1 MGYFVDS
8 YERNKKYL
16 VAFAVLAF
24 CIAVIY
30 TKRLVDF
37 PKIGVALF
45 VVLAFFI
52 FLLPKKNVGTFLAM
66 LIGGL
71 SFAFITPVLNTPDE
85 QVHLSR
91 TIHIVEGNVNMGN
104 KNIHITEDYFDVYK
118 NFKKP
123 FTKSSLFEEG
133 QTTKQV
139 KFGKET
145 DYRATNSYWFIGY
158 IPQALGFGIG
168 KFLNLSVGVSYYLG
182 RIFNVIAYCIL
193 ALIAIKLSGKAKQLM
208 TMVAMFPMNLVLAAS
223 YNQDSVALGLTY
235 IIIGL
240 FLNYVTDDEKVVKI
254 KDLLLY
260 AFLCVILVTMKL
272 PYVLLVGLLLFIPKK
287 KTQCKN
293 YYLISLGL
301 IAAVFVFTIFWYVL
315 TQQVRIEN
323 FKLDGAD
330 AKSQVISII
339 SKPHWYLPV
348 ILKVLLFSVSHL
360 NQLYTF
366 GWLDLSMSEV
376 LIPIYA
382 LYTLITFS
390 NIGKIKLP
398 KVSVVGASLVSLA
411 IVGLISLTL
420 YLTWTPVGNFE
431 VLGVQGRYYLG
442 VVALCLPV
450 ICSLFKQRVPDEQ
463 KFSDHFVVQSSLIIL
478 SLTLLQT
485 ISVLYAA
492 V

>member
-1 MGYFVDS
+1 M
-8 YERNKKYL
+8 
-16 VAFAVLAF
+16 
-24 CIAVIY
+24 
-30 TKRLVDF
+30 
-37 PKIGVALF
+37 
-45 VVLAFFI
+45 
-52 FLLPKKNVGTFLAM
+52 
-66 LIGGL
+66 
-71 SFAFITPVLNTPDE
+71 
-85 QVHLSR
+85 
-91 TIHIVEGNVNMGN
+91 
-104 KNIHITEDYFDVYK
+104 
-118 NFKKP
+118 
-123 FTKSSLFEEG
+123 
-133 QTTKQV
+133 
-139 KFGKET
+139 
-145 DYRATNSYWFIGY
+145 
-158 IPQALGFGIG
+158 
-168 KFLNLSVGVSYYLG
+168 
-182 RIFNVIAYCIL
+182 
-193 ALIAIKLSGKAKQLM
+193 
-208 TMVAMFPMNLVLAAS
+208 
-223 YNQDSVALGLTY
+223 
-235 IIIGL
+235 
-240 FLNYVTDDEKVVKI
+240 
-254 KDLLLY
+254 LY

-293 YYLISLGL
+293 YYLISLAL
-301 IAAVFVFTIFWYVL
+301 IISVFVFTIFWYVL

-323 FKLDGAD
+323 FKLEGAD
-330 AKSQVISII
+330 VKGQISSII

-348 ILKVLLFSVSHL
+348 ILKEMLLSVSHL

-398 KVSVVGASLVSLA
+398 KVSVVGASLVSFA

>member
-1 MGYFVDS
+1 
-8 YERNKKYL
+8 
-16 VAFAVLAF
+16 
-24 CIAVIY
+24 
-30 TKRLVDF
+30 
-37 PKIGVALF
+37 
-45 VVLAFFI
+45 
-52 FLLPKKNVGTFLAM
+52 
-66 LIGGL
+66 
-71 SFAFITPVLNTPDE
+71 
-85 QVHLSR
+85 
-91 TIHIVEGNVNMGN
+91 MGN

-193 ALIAIKLSGKAKQLM
+193 AIIAIKLSGKAKQLM

-240 FLNYVTDDEKVVKI
+240 FL
-254 KDLLLY
+254 
-260 AFLCVILVTMKL
+260 
-272 PYVLLVGLLLFIPKK
+272 LVGLLLFIPKK

-293 YYLISLGL
+293 YYLISLAL
-301 IAAVFVFTIFWYVL
+301 IAAVFLFTIFWYVL

-348 ILKVLLFSVSHL
+348 ILKEMLLSVSHL